1 MLPLRSSS
9 ARVTTS
15 RSWHLHTPES
25 HQSSLINRSELGS
38 QSVSNSDKGSQLV
51 GLGSDQN
58 GEFDAYDCIA
68 FDKVFCIYKAP
79 APFDPRKIFHSKQ
92 QNYVLFSGKFLLGKS
107 SWINH
112 LTFYKIGLPPPPR
125 PTPVTPFPTKF

>member
-1 MLPLRSSS
+1 M
-9 ARVTTS
+9 
-15 RSWHLHTPES
+15 PES
-25 HQSSLINRSELGS
+25 HQSSLLNRSELGS
-38 QSVSNSDKGSQLV
+38 QSVSNTDKGSQLV

-112 LTFYKIGLPPPPR
+112 LTFSKIGLPPPSPR
-125 PTPVTPFPTKF
+125 IRNSLSVKNLRGGGFGESGKMVRKIVRF